1 MLKLVGGSKMRN
13 RIFTL
18 SQNISTQYT
27 YKWKKISTVKK
38 PSVYPLIVMLT
49 SSVVSQINKCFLI
62 CILKRTKYQFSIFP
76 QKFKIRKKSCRDRRQ
91 TSTEDQAMK

>member
-27 YKWKKISTVKK
+27 YKWKKINKYSEETKCISPERDVNIISNVTNQQVLSDMYFKK
-38 PSVYPLIVMLT
+38 
-49 SSVVSQINKCFLI
+49 NKI
-62 CILKRTKYQFSIFP
+62 SIFCISV
-76 QKFKIRKKSCRDRRQ
+76 KN
-91 TSTEDQAMK
+91 